1 MQMKIGDA
9 QVEVTWDEESD
20 KLHGQVLSA
29 PGLRAGDTVEFYA
42 ETPDDLAREC
52 RISLEVYAEVRV
64 EADVEVDP

>member
-29 PGLRAGDTVEFYA
+29 PGLRAGDAVEFYA

-52 RISLEVYAEVRV
+52 RISLEAYAEARAEPNVK
-64 EADVEVDP
+64 ADP